1 MASEIPE
8 ERDDAAGRDARED
21 DKERE
26 RKRDMENQNRDRI
39 FGASLR
45 RLYDDALDEPLTQ
58 EFQELLAKLK

>member
-1 MASEIPE
+1 
-8 ERDDAAGRDARED
+8 
-21 DKERE
+21 
-26 RKRDMENQNRDRI
+26 MENQNRDRI